1 MTAERID
8 TPLRRILRDQ
18 TAEWTREYID
28 PIAAHAVLQRK
39 LGQTAGYYD
48 DYISIAI
55 TSGGYRR
62 DSSLTYGQAVA
73 ENTAYALDMADEL
86 HRHGLIDVRQSLDSV
101 ALGKVAPWKQSD
113 YLTFFFMA
121 MTRPFGTSP
130 GSVDEAADI
139 QARLRECNSAN
150 MHVFNDETM
159 TNDQR
164 FPEYQRFVDGFR
176 AAIADYDIAPIGR
189 MIRLLDW
196 QRSLG
201 SRAEESLARQL
212 GITVVTPMVATSTHD
227 LSGVPIA
234 PELRAKIAHLESL
247 GAETLASQP
256 PTLVLV

>member
-159 TNDQR
+159 TNDPVSYTHLDVYKRQVEI
-164 FPEYQRFVDGFR
+164 P
-176 AAIADYDIAPIGR
+176 AARPSGR
-189 MIRLLDW
+189 PPGHPQTRGCP
-196 QRSLG
+196 QQH
-201 SRAEESLARQL
+201 AERRCRGPRPRTA
-212 GITVVTPMVATSTHD
+212 
-227 LSGVPIA
+227 
-234 PELRAKIAHLESL
+234 
-247 GAETLASQP
+247 
-256 PTLVLV
+256 PTL